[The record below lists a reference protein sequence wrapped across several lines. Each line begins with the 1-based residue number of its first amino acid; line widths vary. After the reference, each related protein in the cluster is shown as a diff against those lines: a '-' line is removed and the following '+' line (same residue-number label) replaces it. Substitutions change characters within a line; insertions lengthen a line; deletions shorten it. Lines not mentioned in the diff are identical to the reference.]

1 MRVNHSR
8 RYLPKEQKEGF
19 ALFLSKN
26 KGFPRKTKE
35 QILNPV
41 MKFLTSVFRVL
52 YLCHLTPLFKCF
64 SIFTYDFDFG
74 GGFRINR

>member
-41 MKFLTSVFRVL
+41 MKFLTSVFRVFMSSDPL
-52 YLCHLTPLFKCF
+52 IQMLQYLH
-64 SIFTYDFDFG
+64 I
-74 GGFRINR
+74 